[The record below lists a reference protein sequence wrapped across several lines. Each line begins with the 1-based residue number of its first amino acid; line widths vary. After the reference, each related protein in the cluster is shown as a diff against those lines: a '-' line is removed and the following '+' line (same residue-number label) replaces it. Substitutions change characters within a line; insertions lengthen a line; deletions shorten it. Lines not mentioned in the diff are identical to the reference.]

1 MKKLFMLFAVLSF
14 VGLSTVNAQTCTKS
28 ASASKSCCSATVAK
42 AASMDDSIEKRTC
55 ETSGKVS
62 YVRKEVCSTSGKTSY
77 TNVEYDAS
85 TKKFVNISPTHNA
98 DAAKKSCTKGKASCT
113 KGKSSC
119 TKKSTT
125 AVKKTT
131 AAKAVKTSNE

>member
-28 ASASKSCCSATVAK
+28 ASASKSCCAATVAK
-42 AASMDDSIEKRTC
+42 AASMDDSIEKRVC

-77 TNVEYDAS
+77 TNVEYNAD
-85 TKKFVNISPTHNA
+85 TKKFVNVSPTHNA
-98 DAAKKSCTKGKASCT
+98 LFCKVVVGAPLAPLLGKPQSLNPRPLHAGQT
-113 KGKSSC
+113 WFALNGP
-119 TKKSTT
+119 
-125 AVKKTT
+125 
-131 AAKAVKTSNE
+131 